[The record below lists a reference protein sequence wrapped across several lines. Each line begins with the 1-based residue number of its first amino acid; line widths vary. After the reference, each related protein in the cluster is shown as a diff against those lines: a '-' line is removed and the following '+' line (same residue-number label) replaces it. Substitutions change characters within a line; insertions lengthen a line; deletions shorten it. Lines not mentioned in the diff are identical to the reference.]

1 MSESSVASIVQDDR
15 IHQNLKV
22 PPHSVEAEQAVIGG
36 LMIKNDAWDEI
47 ADKVRAEDFYRKDHQ
62 LIFRG
67 IEELARADM
76 PFDVVTLSE
85 KLESLGQLEQAG
97 GMLYLGNLA
106 NDTPSAANIKAYADI
121 VRNKSVLRQLINVG
135 DDISQS
141 AYDPGEHSVKDI
153 LDHAEKEVFKI
164 ADAGSQG
171 TQQYRAINDL
181 LAGAVDRIQEL
192 YEQGDDITGL
202 PTGFTEFDKMTSG
215 LQPTDLVIVAARP
228 SMGKTTFAMNMAEN
242 VALAKRLPVAIFSME
257 MAGEQLAMR
266 MISSLGRINQQRL
279 RTGKLEASDWPRVT
293 SALSLLAETKV
304 FIDDTPALSPT
315 DLRAR
320 ARRIKRDHG
329 LALIMI
335 DYLQLM
341 QVPGSEN
348 RVNEISE
355 ISRSLK
361 ALAKELQVPVIA
373 LSQLSRAIESRPD
386 KRPMMSDL
394 RESGAIEQDADMVTF
409 IYRDDYYNKE
419 NSEFPGT
426 AEIIIGKQR
435 NGPTG
440 NVRLSFLGE
449 YTKFENWAPE
459 MYSSEEYPV

>member
-1 MSESSVASIVQDDR
+1 MSDSSVASIVPDDR
-15 IHQNLKV
+15 IHQNFKV

-36 LMIKNDAWDEI
+36 LMIKNEAWEEM
-47 ADKVRAEDFYRKDHQ
+47 ADKVRAEDFYRKDHA
-62 LIFRG
+62 LIFRA
-67 IEELARADM
+67 IADLARDDM

-85 KLESLGQLEQAG
+85 KLETLGQLEQAG

-106 NDTPSAANIKAYADI
+106 NETPSAANIKAYADI

-135 DDISQS
+135 DDIAQS
-141 AYDPGEHSVKDI
+141 AYDPGDRSVKDI
-153 LDHAEKEVFKI
+153 LDHAETQVFKI
-164 ADAGSQG
+164 AEAGAEGQ
-171 TQQYRAINDL
+171 QQYRAVNDL

-192 YEQGDDITGL
+192 YEQGDEITGL
-202 PTGFTEFDKMTSG
+202 PTGFSEFDKMTSG

-242 VALAKRLPVAIFSME
+242 IAISKRLPVAIFSME

-293 SALSLLAETKV
+293 SALSILSETKI

-361 ALAKELQVPVIA
+361 GLAKELQVPVIA

-426 AEIIIGKQR
+426 ADIIIGKQR

-440 NVRLSFLGE
+440 SVRLNFLGE
-449 YTKFENWAPE
+449 YTKFEDWAPE
-459 MYSSEEYPV
+459 MYSSDEYPV

>member
-1 MSESSVASIVQDDR
+1 MAIVSAIHDER
-15 IHQNLKV
+15 IHQDFKV
-22 PPHSVEAEQAVIGG
+22 PPHSIEAEQAVVGG
-36 LMIKNDAWDEI
+36 LMIKNSAWEDV
-47 ADKVRAEDFYRKDHQ
+47 ADKVRGEDFYRKDHQ
-62 LIFRG
+62 LIFQA
-67 IEELARADM
+67 IEALARTDM

-85 KLESLGQLEQAG
+85 KLQSLGQLEQVG

-121 VRNKSVLRQLINVG
+121 VRNKSVLRQLIDAS
-135 DDISQS
+135 DDIAQS
-141 AYDPGEHSVKDI
+141 AYDPGDRSVKDI

-164 ADAGSQG
+164 ADAGSKG
-171 TQQYRAINDL
+171 TQQYRPVNEL
-181 LAGAVDRIQEL
+181 LATAVTRIQEL
-192 YEQGDDITGL
+192 YDQGDEITGL
-202 PTGFTEFDKMTSG
+202 PSGFAELDKMTSG
-215 LQPTDLVIVAARP
+215 LQPTDLVIIAARP
-228 SMGKTTFAMNMAEN
+228 SMGKTTFAVNIAEN
-242 VALAKRLPVAIFSME
+242 IAVTKGLPVAIFSME
-257 MAGEQLAMR
+257 MSGEQLATR

-279 RTGKLEASDWPRVT
+279 RTGKLETSDWPRVT
-293 SALSLLAETKV
+293 SALSLLSETKI
-304 FIDDTPALSPT
+304 FIDDTPSLSPT

-329 LALIMI
+329 LSLIVI

-361 ALAKELQVPVIA
+361 ALAKELQVPVVA
-373 LSQLSRAIESRPD
+373 LSQLSRALESRTD
-386 KRPMMSDL
+386 RRPIMSDL

-440 NVRLSFLGE
+440 SLRLNFLGE
-449 YTKFENWAPE
+449 YTKFENWSPE
-459 MYSSEEYPV
+459 NYSSDEYPV